1 MKSKPATLQDIVTPQ
16 KKILMLKVTNKN
28 EASNY
33 LSWNELLTLM
43 NRLIIF
49 I

>member
-28 EASNY
+28 ETSNY